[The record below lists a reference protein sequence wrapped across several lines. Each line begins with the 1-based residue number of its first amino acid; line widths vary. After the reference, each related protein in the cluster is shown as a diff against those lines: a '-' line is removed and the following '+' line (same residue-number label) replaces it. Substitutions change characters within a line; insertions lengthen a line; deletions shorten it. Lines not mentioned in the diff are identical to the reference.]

1 MTAQKLSL
9 RIRINWRTFFLLHRQ
24 DCNLWMYCECGSR
37 KRHETRQV
45 LNNFIPGATSD
56 CVCTHSQLQ
65 SLSLTAGQ
73 HLSFKINLPFL
84 IAPYHVAAISSCFSI
99 RIHCFKICLF
109 MSSKQMNKH
118 RNILKHFIT
127 LTNVIWLCNK
137 WKTNYN
143 EECCFWRTAISICLY
158 LWIRNLGLLD
168 QRLPLFIMVEIL
180 HAGWKDWRKAEWF
193 TELVAFRK
201 QSHL

>member
-109 MSSKQMNKH
+109 MSSQPFLLLHVPFWSPNSC
-118 RNILKHFIT
+118 
-127 LTNVIWLCNK
+127 CN
-137 WKTNYN
+137 
-143 EECCFWRTAISICLY
+143 
-158 LWIRNLGLLD
+158 
-168 QRLPLFIMVEIL
+168 
-180 HAGWKDWRKAEWF
+180 
-193 TELVAFRK
+193 FRC
-201 QSHL
+201 QVCSHLDFCRYESSWILPAPLEPATDSRGFCYWVF